1 VDIFGCN
8 NRKVRL
14 VGRSLGEIVREAM
27 QRRGV
32 NIKQLARLTADL
44 GDPVSE
50 GTVHNVLKSRVS
62 HSRYD
67 TIKPLCA
74 ALDLDYNAVLAE
86 LQRPAHQ
93 VRTLAEDFHH
103 LTDDQWRSLVE
114 LAKQFRIANEG
125 RQRTGGSL
133 DGPPPPESAS

>member
-1 VDIFGCN
+1 VGAQTVVCEFVD
-8 NRKVRL
+8 
-14 VGRSLGEIVREAM
+14 RSLGEIVREAM
-27 QRRGV
+27 QARGM
-32 NIKQLARLTADL
+32 NIKQLARRTAEL

-67 TIKPLCA
+67 TIRPLCS

-86 LQRPAHQ
+86 LRRPAHLT
-93 VRTLAEDFHH
+93 RHPPDDFNH
-103 LTDDQWRSLVE
+103 LTDDQWRALVE

-125 RQRTGGSL
+125 RQRPAGGAES
-133 DGPPPPESAS
+133 GPTTAGD